1 MPQVGNNGIP
11 KMVLGCWIFYLEENK
26 CKVSFHNIQQN
37 WFKLTKG
44 LYLNLEYHILE
55 HMRMLL

>member
-44 LYLNLEYHILE
+44 LNLNLE
-55 HMRMLL
+55 